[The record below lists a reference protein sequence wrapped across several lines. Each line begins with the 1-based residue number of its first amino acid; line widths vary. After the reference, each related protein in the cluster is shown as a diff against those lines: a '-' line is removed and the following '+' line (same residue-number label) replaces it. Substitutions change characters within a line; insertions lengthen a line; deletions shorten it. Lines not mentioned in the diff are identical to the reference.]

1 MGSLSGSGLI
11 SSAVAGLNNSFGI
24 LNANG
29 SGLKLSNLTNL
40 TTTQVNQLGLN
51 SASFVSYMQSSF
63 GNIDKNADGTISSK
77 ELQQLTTQIQ
87 TQGLTKDQI
96 TTLCSNMSGTNSYST
111 VLEYFDQ
118 IDTNHDGKVTDAEI
132 KAFQYKAQRQK
143 LDTQMNSVKSS
154 NITLFYG
161 EENEATPSSILDD
174 FYPDI

>member
-11 SSAVAGLNNSFGI
+11 STAVSGLNNSFGI
-24 LNANG
+24 LNTSG
-29 SGLKLSNLTNL
+29 SGLSLSNLTNL

-51 SASFVSYMQSSF
+51 SASFVSYMQSNF
-63 GNIDKNADGTISSK
+63 GTIDKNGDGTISSS
-77 ELQQLTTQIQ
+77 ELQTLTTQMQ
-87 TQGLTKDQI
+87 TQGLTKEQI
-96 TTLCSNMSGTNSYST
+96 TTLCSSMSGTNSYST

-118 IDTNHDGKVTDAEI
+118 IDTNHDGRVTDAEI
-132 KAFQYKAQRQK
+132 KAYQYKAQRQK

-161 EENEATPSSILDD
+161 EENEATPSSIIDD